1 MDIDHLRT
9 FDRIVR
15 DGSFTKAAA
24 RLSVTQATVSMRI
37 RALEEG
43 LGGPLFE
50 RGRKVRLTERGATF
64 LPYARRVLTT
74 MLEGVDAI
82 RAAERGRIAIGTLRS
97 LVLPLVSPVMVSF
110 LAEYPLVEVVLREG
124 NHGSVA
130 ERVHDRGVDLAIM
143 GWPNLDP
150 LLDELFPLAI
160 FREKVVLT
168 ASAGVAER
176 LPADA
181 GLDDVFAV
189 VPHYLLLGWWQV
201 FPDTVMQIGLRARAV
216 SRMPGGPGLALI
228 RAGLAVG
235 YMPRTWIEDDL
246 AAGRLVALSPAD
258 GPQVSRDSALVAAR
272 GGVADA
278 PLKLELA
285 RRLTARARTLG
296 ILERADPLLTTGLK
310 DE

>member
-1 MDIDHLRT
+1 MDIDQLRT

-24 RLSVTQATVSMRI
+24 RLAVTQATVSMRI
-37 RALEEG
+37 RALEEA

-74 MLEGVDAI
+74 MLEGCDAI
-82 RAAERGRIAIGTLRS
+82 RAAERGRIAIATLRS
-97 LVLPLVSPVMVSF
+97 LVAPVVSPVMVSF
-110 LAEYPLVEVVLREG
+110 LGAHPLVEVVLHEG
-124 NHGSVA
+124 NHGDVA

-160 FREKVVLT
+160 FREKIVMT
-168 ASAGVAER
+168 ASAGVAAR
-176 LPADA
+176 LPPDA

-189 VPHYLLLGWWQV
+189 VPHYLMLGWWQV
-201 FPDTVMQIGLRARAV
+201 IPDAVAVLRLRARAA

-228 RAGLAVG
+228 RAGAAVG
-235 YMPRTWIEDDL
+235 YMPQTWVEDDI
-246 AAGRLVALSPAD
+246 AAGRLVALNPAD

-285 RRLTARARTLG
+285 RRLTARAKALG
-296 ILERADPLLTTGLK
+296 ILERADPLLAPGPNGG
-310 DE
+310 